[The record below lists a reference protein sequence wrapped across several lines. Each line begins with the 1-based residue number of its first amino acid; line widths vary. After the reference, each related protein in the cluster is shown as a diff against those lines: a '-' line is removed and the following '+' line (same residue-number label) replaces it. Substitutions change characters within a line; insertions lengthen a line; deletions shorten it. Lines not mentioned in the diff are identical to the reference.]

1 MLIGSWGPVV
11 FEVSG
16 IGAFTFSELNQKSSG
31 RWATHETV
39 NSAPLSEF
47 LGPGQDEIDMKI
59 LITKMLGVNPKETYQ
74 LFRQLVR
81 SGQNF
86 PLILMGAPLSDNFWY
101 VDNVKGESDVFAP
114 GTGDILWTEISCL
127 FKEYK

>member
-16 IGAFTFSELNQKSSG
+16 VGAFTFSEMTQISAG
-31 RWATHETV
+31 RWARHETI

-47 LGPGQDEIDMKI
+47 LGPDQDEIQLKM
-59 LITKMLGVNPKETYQ
+59 LITKMLNVNPTETYQ
-74 LFRQLVR
+74 LFRQMVR

-86 PLILMGAPLSDNFWY
+86 PLIMRGAPLSDNFWY
-101 VDNVKGESDVFAP
+101 AENVKAASTVFAP
-114 GTGDILWTEISCL
+114 GTGDILWAELSCV

>member
-16 IGAFTFSELNQKSSG
+16 VGAFTYSEMTQVSAG
-31 RWATHETV
+31 RWARHDVTH
-39 NSAPLSEF
+39 SAPLSEF
-47 LGPGQDEIDMKI
+47 LGPDQDEIQLKM
-59 LITKMLGVNPKETYQ
+59 LITKMLGVNPTETYQ

-86 PLILMGAPLSDNFWY
+86 PLILRGAPLSDNFWY
-101 VDNVKGESDVFAP
+101 ADNISGSSTIFAP
-114 GTGDILWTEISCL
+114 GTGDILWTELSCT